1 MKKHKLSLSGEAVY
15 LLAVLLMSFSVAMI
29 SAADLGVSMLVVPT
43 FVLNERLTALTF
55 GQCEYLVQGL
65 VFALFCVLMGRVK
78 AIYFASFL
86 TCLLYGAAL
95 DLWRLAVPVF
105 NPSLTQPGSMALPL
119 RWFFLLAGM
128 LLTSLSVALF
138 YHTYLYPHVLDFFP
152 KGVCAKYGLNL
163 TRFRIGFDLS
173 FLVLGAL
180 LSLLFFRR
188 FLGIGVGTLLMTAL
202 NGLLIGFFG
211 RAVESCLE
219 ITPACR
225 ALAEK
230 FAL

>member
-1 MKKHKLSLSGEAVY
+1 MQKHKLSLSGEAVY

-119 RWFFLLAGM
+119 LP
-128 LLTSLSVALF
+128 T
-138 YHTYLYPHVLDFFP
+138 
-152 KGVCAKYGLNL
+152 
-163 TRFRIGFDLS
+163 
-173 FLVLGAL
+173 
-180 LSLLFFRR
+180 
-188 FLGIGVGTLLMTAL
+188 GIPPGPG
-202 NGLLIGFFG
+202 
-211 RAVESCLE
+211 SC
-219 ITPACR
+219 PAWI
-225 ALAEK
+225 
-230 FAL
+230 